1 MGAVYTLAVRLQ
13 AHCKLPGCLVQS
25 SGSCSPLERGMPATA
40 FVRGPRSSAPTPC
53 PTTSTWPS
61 SLAHFPAASQKQ
73 GSMRPE
79 NGAAQARDAHLARI
93 PEPFGAIEAASLRN
107 DGRYHHAVDLGSWM
121 CFQASSAGPSAYCF
135 AFSRKE
141 GMSSKHCRAGP
152 SRCSPARSGRVG
164 LPLPRWLLPE
174 VNSRSYAPRLRR
186 VGVLRIEVGTR
197 WPFYLDPR
205 HNNLKRHAR

>member
-1 MGAVYTLAVRLQ
+1 
-13 AHCKLPGCLVQS
+13 
-25 SGSCSPLERGMPATA
+25 
-40 FVRGPRSSAPTPC
+40 
-53 PTTSTWPS
+53 
-61 SLAHFPAASQKQ
+61 
-73 GSMRPE
+73 MRPE

-186 VGVLRIEVGTR
+186 VGFLRIELGAR
-197 WPFYLDPR
+197 CPFYLDGAGPPLQPPR
-205 HNNLKRHAR
+205 VQPPHRPPLRRPPRPQAARLSSPDPPGCREAGGRPGRGHSRVPHVSSSSAPAGLYAQPTGRGRRSTEKWARSLL

>member
-1 MGAVYTLAVRLQ
+1 MALRVVRRRSLV
-13 AHCKLPGCLVQS
+13 VQS
-25 SGSCSPLERGMPATA
+25 DGHLLSLMHGPAA
-40 FVRGPRSSAPTPC
+40 
-53 PTTSTWPS
+53 
-61 SLAHFPAASQKQ
+61 SLASSQKQ

-186 VGVLRIEVGTR
+186 VGVLRMEEEYLR
-197 WPFYLDPR
+197 PFYMKVNFAYP
-205 HNNLKRHAR
+205 

>member
-1 MGAVYTLAVRLQ
+1 MCCDAKKSLELWQPGLFGVRPVRGRHLHDLERLHRVMGSNGHLCLATTIETQGYKRQRKRACWRRGLPSCAKCPL
-13 AHCKLPGCLVQS
+13 AHSTATRGPAKRFS
-25 SGSCSPLERGMPATA
+25 RDDMRSGS
-40 FVRGPRSSAPTPC
+40 
-53 PTTSTWPS
+53 
-61 SLAHFPAASQKQ
+61 
-73 GSMRPE
+73 
-79 NGAAQARDAHLARI
+79 N
-93 PEPFGAIEAASLRN
+93 
-107 DGRYHHAVDLGSWM
+107 LGSWM

-197 WPFYLDPR
+197 WPFYLDLLPAISKGR
-205 HNNLKRHAR
+205 SPSSVACCGPQLAVRPLWQ

>member
-1 MGAVYTLAVRLQ
+1 
-13 AHCKLPGCLVQS
+13 
-25 SGSCSPLERGMPATA
+25 
-40 FVRGPRSSAPTPC
+40 
-53 PTTSTWPS
+53 
-61 SLAHFPAASQKQ
+61 
-73 GSMRPE
+73 MRPE

-186 VGVLRIEVGTR
+186 VGVLRIEVGAR
-197 WPFYLDPR
+197 CPFYLDPR
-205 HNNLKRHAR
+205 HINLRRYARSSAVQDRAKNGPRACVEEEAYLQPLPPVVTPPQGRGNGTICPAQ

>member
-1 MGAVYTLAVRLQ
+1 MR
-13 AHCKLPGCLVQS
+13 
-25 SGSCSPLERGMPATA
+25 SGS
-40 FVRGPRSSAPTPC
+40 
-53 PTTSTWPS
+53 
-61 SLAHFPAASQKQ
+61 
-73 GSMRPE
+73 
-79 NGAAQARDAHLARI
+79 N
-93 PEPFGAIEAASLRN
+93 
-107 DGRYHHAVDLGSWM
+107 LGSWM

-197 WPFYLDPR
+197 CPFYLDGAGAKMFRYARCHDVIHTAAPAPARYLGHRARRSPPPSPAAAPMRPTAPPPPAPAAPSPLGGPVSSARCPPTPR
-205 HNNLKRHAR
+205 SPPRP

>member
-1 MGAVYTLAVRLQ
+1 
-13 AHCKLPGCLVQS
+13 
-25 SGSCSPLERGMPATA
+25 
-40 FVRGPRSSAPTPC
+40 
-53 PTTSTWPS
+53 
-61 SLAHFPAASQKQ
+61 
-73 GSMRPE
+73 MRPE

-186 VGVLRIEVGTR
+186 VGVLRIEVGSEV
-197 WPFYLDPR
+197 PFYLDGAGA
-205 HNNLKRHAR
+205 KRQPTEQGDPLFRNAASTYNGYVWPN

>member
-1 MGAVYTLAVRLQ
+1 
-13 AHCKLPGCLVQS
+13 
-25 SGSCSPLERGMPATA
+25 
-40 FVRGPRSSAPTPC
+40 
-53 PTTSTWPS
+53 
-61 SLAHFPAASQKQ
+61 
-73 GSMRPE
+73 MRPE

-186 VGVLRIEVGTR
+186 VGVLRMEEEYLR
-197 WPFYLDPR
+197 PFYMKVNFAYP
-205 HNNLKRHAR
+205 

>member
-1 MGAVYTLAVRLQ
+1 MLRRHHIVVGPDG
-13 AHCKLPGCLVQS
+13 HLPLLV
-25 SGSCSPLERGMPATA
+25 A
-40 FVRGPRSSAPTPC
+40 
-53 PTTSTWPS
+53 
-61 SLAHFPAASQKQ
+61 PAASQKQ

-186 VGVLRIEVGTR
+186 VGVLRIEVLPPRRFKIHYLQGTSTE
-197 WPFYLDPR
+197 PPLMPT
-205 HNNLKRHAR
+205 

>member
-1 MGAVYTLAVRLQ
+1 MR
-13 AHCKLPGCLVQS
+13 
-25 SGSCSPLERGMPATA
+25 SGS
-40 FVRGPRSSAPTPC
+40 
-53 PTTSTWPS
+53 
-61 SLAHFPAASQKQ
+61 
-73 GSMRPE
+73 
-79 NGAAQARDAHLARI
+79 N
-93 PEPFGAIEAASLRN
+93 
-107 DGRYHHAVDLGSWM
+107 LGSWM

-197 WPFYLDPR
+197 WPFYLDLLPAISKR
-205 HNNLKRHAR
+205 RSPSSVAGRNWQYAPCGNNASRAPQSTTSPPAATACSPHASNRAGF

>member
-1 MGAVYTLAVRLQ
+1 MLYPPAWPLWPPQVQTALTTDAERQLLSLAS
-13 AHCKLPGCLVQS
+13 KS
-25 SGSCSPLERGMPATA
+25 SLTA
-40 FVRGPRSSAPTPC
+40 FESRRSSPP
-53 PTTSTWPS
+53 PPDPYSGVGWPS
-61 SLAHFPAASQKQ
+61 SLAHGPAASQKQ

-186 VGVLRIEVGTR
+186 VGVLRIELGSEV
-197 WPFYLDPR
+197 PPLPR
-205 HNNLKRHAR
+205 PPAH

>member
-1 MGAVYTLAVRLQ
+1 
-13 AHCKLPGCLVQS
+13 
-25 SGSCSPLERGMPATA
+25 
-40 FVRGPRSSAPTPC
+40 
-53 PTTSTWPS
+53 
-61 SLAHFPAASQKQ
+61 
-73 GSMRPE
+73 MRPE

-186 VGVLRIEVGTR
+186 VGVLRIEEEYLGALYR
-197 WPFYLDPR
+197 RARPGLRKERAPSPIPQGAWPYRPPQSKAQYGMSHPPPPSPDSPHASNRPTAPPSGAPLGPKPR
-205 HNNLKRHAR
+205 G